1 MLLKRIAYILLCILT
16 LFSFQ
21 ACIKSEKKTNWEI
34 QYTLESKDPYG
45 FYLFGEL
52 LPHLYPQAK
61 IHFVPSSAN
70 IFSASSQQQK
80 SVYIV
85 LAGAV
90 GFSEQEM
97 RQLDDWMYEG
107 NDVVVIADVW
117 DTALTQALP
126 LKVQNAHYALNT
138 DTATHIV
145 DSVYTLKADGQRA
158 MYQHKRMFYNIFS
171 GFWQADTTQQ
181 QFTEIAWDEKGNTL
195 AAVLRV
201 GDGRMVVSANFLAC
215 SNYFLLQ
222 GNNREYISD
231 IISYTSKDA
240 KNVYFMVDQEKHS
253 SRSDWSVLWEHK
265 ATRAAIILSAIGLL
279 IYVLFGLKRK
289 QSSIPEIAPLTNDA
303 ASFAATIASLYYN
316 KHNNRNLAQKM
327 IQHFLE
333 HVRTSYQLNT
343 NTLDEAF
350 AEKLSLRSGV
360 ALAATQYLFS
370 QIRQVQNDS
379 VEINDTFLHSLYR
392 NIQQFYKK

>member
-16 LFSFQ
+16 LFSFE

-45 FYLFGEL
+45 FYLFGEM

-61 IHFVPSSAN
+61 IHFIPSNAN
-70 IFSASSQQQK
+70 IFTTSSQQQK
-80 SVYIV
+80 SVYVV
-85 LAGAV
+85 LAGAAA
-90 GFSEQEM
+90 FSEQEM

-107 NDVVVIADVW
+107 NDVVIIADEW
-117 DTALTQALP
+117 DTALVQALP
-126 LKVQNAHYALNT
+126 VKVLNAHHALDT
-138 DTATHIV
+138 DTADHTI
-145 DSVYTLKADGQRA
+145 DKVYTLKADGQRA
-158 MYQHKRMFYNIFS
+158 AYQSKRMYYNIFP
-171 GFWQADTTQQ
+171 GFLQADTAQQ
-181 QFTEIAWDEKGNTL
+181 QLTEIAWDDKGNIC
-195 AAVLRV
+195 AAVLRI
-201 GDGRMVVSANFLAC
+201 GDGKMVVATNFLSC

-222 GNNREYISD
+222 GNNREFLSD
-231 IISYTSKDA
+231 IFSYTSKDA
-240 KNVYFMVDQEKHS
+240 KNVYFMVASQKRTN
-253 SRSDWSVLWEHK
+253 RSDWSVLWEHK
-265 ATRAAIILSAIGLL
+265 ATRAAIILSFVGLL

-289 QSSIPEIAPLTNDA
+289 QKSIPEIAPLTNDA

-343 NTLDEAF
+343 NVLDQAF
-350 AEKLSLRSGV
+350 VEKLSLRSGI
-360 ALAATQYLFS
+360 ALAATEYLFS
-370 QIRQVQNDS
+370 QIRQVQSDS
-379 VEINDTFLHSLYR
+379 TEINDAFLHSLYR